1 MGEHPY
7 FPLFVDLSGKRAVVV
22 GGGRIAARRVGTL
35 VSFCGNITVVAPDIA
50 PEIEALA
57 GDGSLCILRREFEA
71 ADADGAQIV
80 LAATDDPEVNDAV
93 VRACRER
100 GVPVNHAG
108 DRSQSD
114 FYFPGV
120 VRQGDV
126 VIGVTASGHD
136 HAGAKRV
143 TDGIRDWLPIYF
155 GQNREN
161 GE

>member
-1 MGEHPY
+1 MGEYPY
-7 FPLFVDLSGKRAVVV
+7 FPLFVDLSKRRVVVV
-22 GGGRIAARRVGTL
+22 GGGRIAARRVGAL
-35 VSFCGNITVVAPDIA
+35 MPFCGSVTVVAPEIA

-57 GDGSLCILRREFEA
+57 EGGGLHILRRGFDT
-71 ADADGAQIV
+71 ADLDGAQIV
-80 LAATDDPEVNDAV
+80 LAATDDPDENDAV

-100 GVPVNHAG
+100 AIPVNHAG

-120 VRQGDV
+120 VRRGDV